1 VKGVFAKVLYD
12 AFREKKT
19 TRYVF
24 FGPDRSGVVIVDL
37 RNGRIERVESTWG
50 GGRKEL
56 TKVFIWGSGE
66 YTERPLDEEAM
77 PQELQQ
83 LELTLEDVP
92 RELLEAQAELLDVN
106 GLQQEAVALEVIEE
120 IRSHP
125 RFHDL
130 TRMEQLERVLE
141 QLPTDVVFQHPE
153 ERWRTSHEIF
163 RDLRMEKQTGVVVA
177 ERAHNGRYLGLVVE
191 GRILGGLFVHSEHPD
206 QVMESRD
213 ALAEIRARTPVHPFA
228 WKLLAFH
235 NNHHEALIPF
245 FTGQLILKGRL
256 PLRTFL
262 TWVDEVT
269 EQPGEFQF
277 ALVMDPERERSET
290 VLLQLNHH
298 LEPYHRGRALSLE
311 RFRKGYAR
319 SRTLCVWAYGYA

>member
-1 VKGVFAKVLYD
+1 MKGVFAKILYD

-37 RNGRIERVESTWG
+37 RDGRIERVESTWG

-56 TKVFIWGSGE
+56 TKVFVWGSGE
-66 YTERPLDEEAM
+66 YTERPLEEEPL

-83 LELTLEDVP
+83 LELTLEDIP
-92 RELLEAQAELLDVN
+92 QEMLEAQAELLDSN
-106 GLQQEAVALEVIEE
+106 GFNQEAVALEVIEE

-130 TRMEQLERVLE
+130 NRIEQMERVLA
-141 QLPTDVVFQHPE
+141 QLPTEVVFQHPV

-163 RDLRMEKQTGVVVA
+163 RELRMGRQTGMVVA
-177 ERAHNGRYLGLVVE
+177 ERERDGRYLGLVVE
-191 GRILGGLFVHSEHPD
+191 GRILGGLFVRSERPD
-206 QVMESRD
+206 EVLESRD
-213 ALAEIRARTPVHPFA
+213 ALAEIRARSPVHPFS
-228 WKLLAFH
+228 WRLLSFH
-235 NNHHEALIPF
+235 DRHHEALIPF

-256 PLRTFL
+256 PLHTFL
-262 TWVDEVT
+262 TWVEEVSA
-269 EQPGEFQF
+269 QPGEFLF
-277 ALVMDPERERSET
+277 ALILDPERERSET
-290 VLLQLNHH
+290 VLLQLNQHI
-298 LEPYHRGRALSLE
+298 EAYHKGKVITLD